1 MSSIGTVAYLLLF
14 AGGAF
19 LFLLAALSL
28 GWLLRSRNPSPT
40 KLAAYECGEPAVGPG
55 YLQFDL
61 RFYAVALVFLVFEVE
76 VAFFFPWAVVFGKAN
91 QMSAIQAEVHSAAPD
106 DARTLDAAFVRNQ
119 RELGIAASGTV
130 AATADEGA
138 ARRLARMAM
147 FEMAAFFAILLVG
160 YAYVW
165 SRGDLDWVRA
175 IPAQA
180 ADAAVPPDAAR
191 GEA

>member
-28 GWLLRSRNPSPT
+28 GALLRSRSPSPT
-40 KLAAYECGEPAVGPG
+40 KLAAYECGEPAVGSG

-61 RFYAVALVFLVFEVE
+61 RFYAVALVFLVFDVE

-91 QMSAIQAEVHSAAPD
+91 QMTAIQAEVQSAAPD
-106 DARTLDAAFVRNQ
+106 TAHALDAAFVRNQ
-119 RELGIAASGTV
+119 RELGVSDRGTV
-130 AATADEGA
+130 AAAADAGA
-138 ARRLARMAM
+138 ARRLARTAM
-147 FEMAAFFAILLVG
+147 IEMAAFFAILLVG

-175 IPAQA
+175 IPAKA
-180 ADAAVPPDAAR
+180 ASETLQPDAAPV
-191 GEA
+191 EA

>member
-28 GWLLRSRNPSPT
+28 GWLLRSHTPSPT

-61 RFYAVALVFLVFEVE
+61 RFYAVALVFLIFDVE
-76 VAFFFPWAVVFGKAN
+76 VAFLFPWAVVFGKAN
-91 QMSAIQAEVHSAAPD
+91 QMAAIQAEVQSAAPD
-106 DARTLDAAFVRNQ
+106 VARSLDAAFVRNQ
-119 RELGIAASGTV
+119 RELGVAASGTV
-130 AATADEGA
+130 AAAADAGA
-138 ARRLARMAM
+138 SGRLARTAM
-147 FEMAAFFAILLVG
+147 LEMAAFFAILLVG

-175 IPAQA
+175 TPTETA
-180 ADAAVPPDAAR
+180 AASVPPAAAR